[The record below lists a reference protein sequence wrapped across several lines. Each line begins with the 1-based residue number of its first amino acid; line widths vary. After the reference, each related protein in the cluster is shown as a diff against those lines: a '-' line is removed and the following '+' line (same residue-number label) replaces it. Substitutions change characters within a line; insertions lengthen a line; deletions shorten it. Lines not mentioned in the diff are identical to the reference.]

1 MVRFLLI
8 IALSF
13 SLISCSKGLMDG
25 NLEKNLEAT
34 DKIYGKCNNPNRTLT
49 NIEKEVCI
57 AKTQA
62 AGPGG
67 EVKEPLNLR
76 NIFDRFNNPDKNI
89 IYAGSSVNQFLWQG
103 SLSVLEEYPLQ
114 MVDSQGGYISTDW
127 IFNKDEPNKR
137 CQIKVNVT
145 SQEFIS
151 TGVKTKI
158 ICQEKDNNQWYLNNL
173 GLSEDEKKITL
184 KILEKALEL
193 SNIENLS

>member
-1 MVRFLLI
+1 
-8 IALSF
+8 
-13 SLISCSKGLMDG
+13 MDG

>member
-1 MVRFLLI
+1 
-8 IALSF
+8 
-13 SLISCSKGLMDG
+13 MDG

-89 IYAGSSVNQFLWQG
+89 IYAGSSVN
-103 SLSVLEEYPLQ
+103 
-114 MVDSQGGYISTDW
+114 
-127 IFNKDEPNKR
+127 
-137 CQIKVNVT
+137 
-145 SQEFIS
+145 
-151 TGVKTKI
+151 
-158 ICQEKDNNQWYLNNL
+158 
-173 GLSEDEKKITL
+173 
-184 KILEKALEL
+184 
-193 SNIENLS
+193 

>member
-1 MVRFLLI
+1 
-8 IALSF
+8 
-13 SLISCSKGLMDG
+13 
-25 NLEKNLEAT
+25 
-34 DKIYGKCNNPNRTLT
+34 
-49 NIEKEVCI
+49 
-57 AKTQA
+57 
-62 AGPGG
+62 
-67 EVKEPLNLR
+67 
-76 NIFDRFNNPDKNI
+76 
-89 IYAGSSVNQFLWQG
+89 
-103 SLSVLEEYPLQ
+103 